1 MDLQI
6 LLLLGQDGVTN
17 GAIYA
22 LLALAL
28 VLVFAV
34 TRVIFIPQGEFVAF
48 GALTLAS
55 LQAGKVPGTVWLL
68 LGLGIAVSV
77 MDGARLLRDG
87 RYAKLPPLLI
97 ANIGAPLLAA
107 AGLFAMPA
115 NQLPLWAQV
124 VLAMLLVVPLGPLLY
139 RIAFQPLASA
149 SVLVLLI
156 VSVAVHLALIGLGLL
171 FFGAEGWRTPPFTDL
186 SFELAGAP
194 LQGQTVLVVVA
205 SAVLIIGLYFFFERT
220 IYGKALRAT
229 AMNRTGARLMGIPP
243 MLAGKLCFTLAA
255 AIGAFSG
262 VLIAPITTIYY
273 DSGFLIGLKGFV
285 GAIIGGLA
293 SYPLAALGAILVGL
307 LESFSSFHASAF
319 KEVIVFTLIIPVL
332 LWRSLTSRHIEE
344 EEEKGE
350 DVSGGRKIA
359 AKTGVDRSSLLRHL
373 PLLAFIAALGI
384 APQVLPEFTITLFN
398 YIGLYAIVAVGLVL
412 LTGVGGLTSFGQ
424 AAFVG
429 LGGYTTA
436 WLTTVYGVSPWLTL
450 LIGLALTAAV
460 ALSLGFI
467 TLRMGGHYLPLGT
480 IAWGISLY
488 FLFGNV
494 EFLGGHTGITGIP
507 AVALGSFE
515 LKSGR
520 EFFYL
525 IWLIVLLA
533 MLGISNLLDS
543 RVGRAIRALKGGAVM
558 AEAMGVNT
566 ARQKIVI
573 FLIAALLAS
582 VSGWLYAHLQRFV
595 NPTPFALNQGIE
607 YLFMAVV
614 GGVGHVW
621 GAVLGAGVITILKQW
636 LQDILPQLFGQ
647 SGNFEVIFFGI
658 AMVLVLQKARAGLWP
673 LILRLLPARAVS
685 RAVPQGAPLPK
696 RAATA
701 SGTVLLDAQAV
712 TKRFGGL
719 VANNNMSLSVK
730 AGEVMALIGPNG
742 AGKSTMFNCL
752 SAVNPATEGKIA
764 FLGESTAAL
773 AARDIAQRGMS
784 RTFQH
789 VRLLGHMSVLENVAI
804 GAHLRG
810 NQGVIAAAL
819 RLDRAEEARLLAEAA
834 RQIER
839 VGLAEH
845 MFEPAGSLALGQQ
858 RIVEIARALASD
870 PCLLLL
876 DEPAAGLRY
885 KEKQALAE
893 LLTKLRG
900 EGMGILLVEH
910 DMDFVMG
917 LADRI
922 VVMEFGEKIAE
933 GGPEEIQQN
942 PKVLEAYLGGVE

>member
-6 LLLLGQDGVTN
+6 LLLLGQDGITN

-28 VLVFAV
+28 VLVFTV

-55 LQAGKVPGTVWLL
+55 LQAGHVPGTVWLL
-68 LGLGIAVSV
+68 LGLGTTVAIL
-77 MDGARLLRDG
+77 DGYRLLREG

-97 ANIGAPLLAA
+97 VNVGIPLLFA
-107 AGLFAMPA
+107 AGLFAMPPT
-115 NQLPLWAQV
+115 QLPLWTQV
-124 VLAMLLVVPLGPLLY
+124 VIAMLLVVPLGPMIY

-149 SVLVLLI
+149 PVLVLLI
-156 VSVAVHLALIGLGLL
+156 VAVAVHLALIGLGLL
-171 FFGAEGWRTPPFTDL
+171 FFGAEGWRTPAFTDL

-194 LQGQTVLVVVA
+194 LQGQTILVVVA
-205 SAVLIIGLYFFFERT
+205 SALLIIGLYFFFERT

-243 MLAGKLCFTLAA
+243 ILAGKLCFTLAA

-262 VLIAPITTIYY
+262 ILIAPITTIYY

-307 LESFSSFHASAF
+307 LESYSSFYASAF

-332 LWRSLTSRHIEE
+332 LWRSLTSHHIEE
-344 EEEKGE
+344 EEEKSE
-350 DVSGGRKIA
+350 ETSGGKVTAGQR
-359 AKTGVDRSSLLRHL
+359 GSRLVRHL
-373 PLLAFIAALGI
+373 PLLAFIAVLGI
-384 APQVLPEFTITLFN
+384 SPLLLPEFTVTLLN

-429 LGGYTTA
+429 LGAYTTA
-436 WLTTVYGVSPWLTL
+436 WLTTVYGLSPWVTL
-450 LIGLALTAAV
+450 FIGMAITATV

-494 EFLGGHTGITGIP
+494 DFLGGHTGITGIP
-507 AVALGSFE
+507 TVSLFGWE

-525 IWLIVLLA
+525 IWLVVLLA
-533 MLGISNLLDS
+533 IVSISNLLDS
-543 RVGRAIRALKGGAVM
+543 RVGRAIRALKGGTVM

-566 ARQKIVI
+566 AREKIII

-595 NPTPFALNQGIE
+595 NPTPFALTQGIE

-614 GGVGHVW
+614 GGIGHVW

-636 LQDILPQLFGQ
+636 LQDLLPQLLGQ
-647 SGNFEVIFFGI
+647 SGNFEIIVFGI

-673 LILRLLPARAVS
+673 VLMRLLPS
-685 RAVPQGAPLPK
+685 RSIVREVPQAEALPK
-696 RAATA
+696 RQPTA
-701 SGTVLLDAQAV
+701 SGTLLLEASEV

-719 VANNNMSLSVK
+719 VANNNMSLTVQ

-742 AGKSTMFNCL
+742 AGKSTMFNCI

-764 FLGESTAAL
+764 FLGESTAEL
-773 AARDIAQRGMS
+773 AARDIARRGMS

-789 VRLLGHMSVLENVAI
+789 VRLLGQMTVLENVAI

-810 NQGVIAAAL
+810 SKGVLAAAL
-819 RLDRAEEARLLAEAA
+819 RLDRAEENRLLAEAA

-845 MFEPAGSLALGQQ
+845 MFDAAGSLALGQQ

-885 KEKQALAE
+885 KEKQALAD
-893 LLTKLRG
+893 LLRRLRA

-917 LADRI
+917 LADRV

-933 GGPEEIQQN
+933 GLPTEVQQN

>member
-6 LLLLGQDGVTN
+6 LLLLGQDGITN

-68 LGLGIAVSV
+68 LGLGTAVALL
-77 MDGARLLRDG
+77 DGYRLLRDG
-87 RYAKLPPLLI
+87 RYAKLPTLLI
-97 ANIGAPLLAA
+97 TNVGVPLLAA
-107 AGLFAMPA
+107 AGLFAMPPS
-115 NQLPLWAQV
+115 QMPLWAQV
-124 VLAMLLVVPLGPLLY
+124 ILAMLLVVPLGPMIY
-139 RIAFQPLASA
+139 RVAFQPLASA
-149 SVLVLLI
+149 PALVLLI
-156 VSVAVHLALIGLGLL
+156 VSIAVHLALIGLGLL
-171 FFGAEGWRTPPFTDL
+171 FFGAEGWRTPTFTDI

-194 LQGQTVLVVVA
+194 LQGQTILVVVA
-205 SAVLIIGLYFFFERT
+205 SALLIIGLYFFFERT

-243 MLAGKLCFTLAA
+243 ILAGKLCFTLAA

-262 VLIAPITTIYY
+262 ILIAPITTIYY

-293 SYPLAALGAILVGL
+293 SYPVAALGAVLVGL
-307 LESFSSFHASAF
+307 LESFSSFHASAY

-332 LWRSLTSRHIEE
+332 LWRSLTAHRIEE
-344 EEEKGE
+344 EEELGD
-350 DVSGGRKIA
+350 DVTGGSPPGKVAR
-359 AKTGVDRSSLLRHL
+359 RNPLLHHL
-373 PLLAFIAALGI
+373 PLLAFVAVMAVSPLL
-384 APQVLPEFTITLFN
+384 LPEFSVTLLN

-429 LGGYTTA
+429 LGAYTTA
-436 WLTTVYGVSPWLTL
+436 WLTTVHGVSPWLTL
-450 LIGLALTAAV
+450 FIGMALTAAV

-507 AVALGSFE
+507 AVSIAGWE

-525 IWLIVLLA
+525 IWLVVLLA
-533 MLGISNLLDS
+533 IVSIRNLLDS
-543 RVGRAIRALKGGAVM
+543 RVGRAIRALKGGTVM

-566 ARQKIVI
+566 AREKIII

-614 GGVGHVW
+614 GGIGHVW

-636 LQDILPQLFGQ
+636 LQDWLPQVLGQ
-647 SGNFEVIFFGI
+647 SGNFEIIVFGL

-673 LILRLLPARAVS
+673 LILRLLPS
-685 RAVPQGAPLPK
+685 RAVVREVPQAEPLP
-696 RAATA
+696 RRQPTA
-701 SGTVLLDAQAV
+701 SGSLLLEASAV

-742 AGKSTMFNCL
+742 AGKSTMFNCI

-773 AARDIAQRGMS
+773 AARDIARRGMS

-789 VRLLGHMSVLENVAI
+789 VRLLGNMSVLENVAI

-810 NQGVIAAAL
+810 SKGVLSAAL
-819 RLDRAEEARLLAEAA
+819 RLDRAEENRLLAEAA

-893 LLTKLRG
+893 LLTKLRS

-933 GGPEEIQQN
+933 GLPEAVQKD